1 MKPEPDITEQIFP
14 RFRAG
19 TFIEAPH
26 APSDSG
32 AHSEFPRLRVGTFI
46 EVMQTPIPQAQ

>member
-19 TFIEAPH
+19 TFIEVMR
-26 APSDSG
+26 
-32 AHSEFPRLRVGTFI
+32 RLARLG
-46 EVMQTPIPQAQ
+46 